1 MKFHNTANKTK
12 MDGSYVIHNSA
23 TNNTA
28 MFEIAQLRP
37 GEPLPERAKDM
48 IPIDMDRVDVDK
60 ALKLAHDPIVKN
72 MLLSYP
78 SVALSGLE
86 GCPDEAFKATIAGAF
101 LIAVA
106 ENKTGRQLSARD
118 VTK

>member
-1 MKFHNTANKTK
+1 
-12 MDGSYVIHNSA
+12 
-23 TNNTA
+23 

-48 IPIDMDRVDVDK
+48 IPIDMDRVEIDK
-60 ALKLAHDPIVKN
+60 ALKLAPDPIGKN

-78 SVALSGLE
+78 SVAISGLE